1 MLSLT
6 ESRLRRKQA
15 LDWLAEIEAR
25 PGPAASVYIPPGTL
39 LPEIET
45 TMSGLPIAGGLPA
58 GLAEIIAASP
68 TGGAVFRSEH
78 TGDLLVPPFPV
89 ANKHT
94 FLNLYTEPLR
104 EVLSRDLTVAVIL
117 LRLGMYAIGLFRGEK
132 LVASRVGTGNIHSR
146 HRQGG
151 SSAHRFERHRDKQIE
166 EFFSRIC
173 LQVRDRLDQY
183 INEIDWL
190 IYGGTEETVL
200 AFRKQCQY
208 IARLDD
214 RVIDRLLN
222 VREPKQAS
230 LEATIED
237 IWSSRVIHWEESPL

>member
-1 MLSLT
+1 LLSLT

-132 LVASRVGTGNIHSR
+132 LVASRVGTGNIQFASPGTAREALPHTA
-146 HRQGG
+146 
-151 SSAHRFERHRDKQIE
+151 SSATATSKLR
-166 EFFSRIC
+166 SSSAAS
-173 LQVRDRLDQY
+173 
-183 INEIDWL
+183 
-190 IYGGTEETVL
+190 
-200 AFRKQCQY
+200 AFR
-208 IARLDD
+208 
-214 RVIDRLLN
+214 
-222 VREPKQAS
+222 S
-230 LEATIED
+230 ATGSTSI
-237 IWSSRVIHWEESPL
+237 STKSTG